1 MFEVRFLFTHIHTYS
16 FVYVYMEE
24 ECETQETHRV
34 LKSKQIRMSV
44 IYMHYL
50 NITFKKPKNV

>member
-1 MFEVRFLFTHIHTYS
+1 MFEVRFLFTHIHTYG

-24 ECETQETHRV
+24 ECETQETQRV